1 MRQED
6 KLFKTMSA
14 VQSCVK
20 ECLHSDSPFT
30 ALSSYLQRLRRNP
43 EWQETEVAEVE
54 TVARRALKAARSK

>member
-20 ECLHSDSPFT
+20 ECLHSDSPVT